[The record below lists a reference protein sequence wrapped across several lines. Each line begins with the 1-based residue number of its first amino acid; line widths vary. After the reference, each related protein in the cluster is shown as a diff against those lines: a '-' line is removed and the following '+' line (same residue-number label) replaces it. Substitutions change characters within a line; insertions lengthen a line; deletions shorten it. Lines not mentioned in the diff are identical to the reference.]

1 MYAIASTTKL
11 YPTYILSDESAQ
23 SQLEIVP
30 ERGGLVT
37 HWRVG
42 DREILYFDA
51 ERFANPEQSVR
62 GGIPILFPICGNL
75 PDNTYT
81 YNGNSY
87 SLKQHGF
94 ARDLPWTVGDSNTDR
109 HASLTLEL
117 ASSPQTLA
125 VYPFDFHLAFT
136 YRLQGNSLEII
147 QRYTNPSDEQILPF
161 SCGLHPYFNVPD
173 KSQLRFNLPSKQYW
187 DQLDGTLH
195 DFDNQFNFD
204 REEIDVAFTQLN
216 SHTASVYDRKRGL
229 TLNIEYS
236 IPFSTLVFWAVQGKD
251 YYCLEP
257 WSAPRNALNT
267 GDRLIHVHPRSSL
280 EMLVRLD
287 VQLD

>member
-1 MYAIASTTKL
+1 MYAIDSTTKL

-23 SQLEIVP
+23 AQLEIVP

-81 YNGNSY
+81 YNGKSY
-87 SLKQHGF
+87 TLKQHGF
-94 ARDLPWTVGDSNTDR
+94 ARDFPWTVGESKTDR

-117 ASSPQTLA
+117 ASSPQTRA

-147 QRYTNPSDEQILPF
+147 QRYTNPSDDQILPF

-173 KSQLRFNLPSKQYW
+173 KSQLRVNLPSKQYW

-229 TLNIEYS
+229 TLNLEYS
-236 IPFSTLVFWAVQGKD
+236 TPFSTLVFWAVQGKD

>member
-23 SQLEIVP
+23 TQLEIVP

-42 DREILYFDA
+42 DRDILYFDA

-75 PDNTYT
+75 PNNTYT
-81 YNGNSY
+81 YDGNSY

-109 HASLTLEL
+109 NASLTLEL
-117 ASSPQTLA
+117 ASSPQTRA

-136 YRLQGNSLEII
+136 YRLQGNSLEIS
-147 QRYTNPSDEQILPF
+147 QRYTNPSDDQILPF

-229 TLNIEYS
+229 TLNLEYS
-236 IPFSTLVFWAVQGKD
+236 TPFSTLVFWAVQGKD

-287 VQLD
+287 VHLD